1 MADAKI
7 STLPASTNPLAGT
20 EVLPIVQSGSTKQV
34 SVANLTTGRSI
45 SVSGLTNTALTS
57 GRITYATTGG
67 QLTDNAGL
75 TYGLSN
81 VILSYTGAT
90 RIQVVNSTDG
100 NNVLLTAGASNAV
113 LNSANGYQWE
123 LQTASSTKLTV
134 DNSSNVTV
142 NLGNL
147 VIGTSGKGIDFSA
160 SGQAAGMTSELLD
173 DYEEGTWTPTIAFD
187 GASVGVTYFAQTGKY
202 TKVGDTVTVTGN
214 LYIDS
219 NGSSTG
225 SLEIKGFPFSANSYS
240 SISLSIRGGIAYTG
254 TVLAYINVAEARAS
268 VEQTS
273 EAGVMTPITQANL
286 FTPQIF
292 FTCTYT
298 TSA

>member
-34 SVANLTTGRSI
+34 SVANLTTGRAI

-67 QLTDNAGL
+67 QLTDNSGL
-75 TYGLSN
+75 TYGVDN
-81 VILSYTGAT
+81 VTLSYSGAT
-90 RIQVVNSTDG
+90 RIQIVNSTGG

-173 DYEEGTWTPTIAFD
+173 DYEEGTWTPNLSGDEVLTGATGVYTKIGRQVTVSFTYTVTTIGTGSTQTISGLPFTSNAVLYA
-187 GASVGVTYFAQTGKY
+187 GSVAYFANSVTSVTSIILRTNFSSTTLQIVALTAAGTTAESVDINQNGTVFYGTITYF
-202 TKVGDTVTVTGN
+202 V
-214 LYIDS
+214 
-219 NGSSTG
+219 
-225 SLEIKGFPFSANSYS
+225 
-240 SISLSIRGGIAYTG
+240 
-254 TVLAYINVAEARAS
+254 
-268 VEQTS
+268 
-273 EAGVMTPITQANL
+273 
-286 FTPQIF
+286 
-292 FTCTYT
+292 
-298 TSA
+298 